1 MRFSRTDHWLDL
13 QSQGAT
19 PAAATSLL
27 LPTGLTTLFRK
38 RAATNTDGGEGVSA
52 SYPSC
57 EGGYSHSCPMGKVP
71 LGYNSQMGTDGGSVW
86 DLAGRKER
94 ENSPSDRLTD
104 VLQRVFFFS
113 TTTQSGIFSS
123 AMQNESEL
131 YSFFLQHLRKIKT
144 LPTYVLSSSFSSS
157 SFSLPSFLRRLH
169 LCRWKHRCNTS

>member
-1 MRFSRTDHWLDL
+1 MRFSRIDHWLAL
-13 QSQGAT
+13 QSRGAT
-19 PAAATSLL
+19 PAAATSL
-27 LPTGLTTLFRK
+27 FRK
-38 RAATNTDGGEGVSA
+38 RAATDTDGGEGLSA

-57 EGGYSHSCPMGKVP
+57 DGGYSHSCPMGKVP

-131 YSFFLQHLRKIKT
+131 YSFFLQHLKKNQNAANLRPFFFFFFFFFFPAEFSPSSPSVQVKT
-144 LPTYVLSSSFSSS
+144 PL
-157 SFSLPSFLRRLH
+157 
-169 LCRWKHRCNTS
+169 